1 MLWPHPIVVHILGRV
16 WNQSSNKQ
24 KVNSFEDALQTLQE
38 NLQKGVEI
46 SEVMINRDARVILQS
61 ARKDEVLKGQS
72 TGITI

>member
-1 MLWPHPIVVHILGRV
+1 MLSPRLILVHIPGRA

-24 KVNSFEDALQTLQE
+24 KVNSIEDALQTLQE